1 MRIPCLEPW
10 ARAVI
15 LSPAPWAR
23 AAILSPEAWARAAI
37 LSPEPEARER
47 AAVLVGELPV
57 GLRKLFLDKLHPW
70 LFSDSL

>member
-15 LSPAPWAR
+15 LSPAP
-23 AAILSPEAWARAAI
+23 WARAAI